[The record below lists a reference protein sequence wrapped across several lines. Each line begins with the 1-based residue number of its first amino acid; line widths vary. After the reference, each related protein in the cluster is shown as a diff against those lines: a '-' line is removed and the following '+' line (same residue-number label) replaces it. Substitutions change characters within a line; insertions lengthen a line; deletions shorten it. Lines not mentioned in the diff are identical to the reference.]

1 MYFCNSIQFYL
12 KSHKYSLL
20 EKGIIIIVVLQTSIK
35 NTGHKKM
42 EKETKIILQFIVTK
56 DIFEIKKDRK
66 KRMFK
71 YYINCVEFG
80 TPK

>member
-1 MYFCNSIQFYL
+1 
-12 KSHKYSLL
+12 
-20 EKGIIIIVVLQTSIK
+20 
-35 NTGHKKM
+35 M

-56 DIFEIKKDRK
+56 DILEIKKDRK

-71 YYINCVEFG
+71 CYINCVEFG

>member
-1 MYFCNSIQFYL
+1 
-12 KSHKYSLL
+12 
-20 EKGIIIIVVLQTSIK
+20 
-35 NTGHKKM
+35 M

-56 DIFEIKKDRK
+56 DIFEIKKDKK